1 MKKVLSTLI
10 LASAFALLVPDNRA
24 IGAADLL
31 PMPAAVSGQGLMSA
45 PAVSDRFSSEK
56 QVPEG
61 PELSWLLALGF
72 LGAVVARRLRAD

>member
-1 MKKVLSTLI
+1 MRNIFSTLV

-24 IGAADLL
+24 VGAADLV
-31 PMPAAVSGQGLMSA
+31 PMPAAVAGQGLMSA
-45 PAVSDRFSSEK
+45 SPVSESLAVDGQGPA
-56 QVPEG
+56 